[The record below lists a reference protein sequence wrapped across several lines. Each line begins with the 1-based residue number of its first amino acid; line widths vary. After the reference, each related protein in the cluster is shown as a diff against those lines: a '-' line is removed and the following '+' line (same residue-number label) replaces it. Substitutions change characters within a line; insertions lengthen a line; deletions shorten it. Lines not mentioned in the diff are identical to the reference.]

1 MKEEIKQLQEKARE
15 ELEKELD
22 KHLYTCADY
31 EISSDKIDNEILKT
45 TGDSIKKEILERQNT
60 LIEQSYKQGRED
72 IIEMIK
78 WQVSDLRNAKIDH
91 PVRVEWN
98 DALEQSAC
106 KLEALIKTQSC

>member
-45 TGDSIKKEILERQNT
+45 TGESIKKEILERQNT
-60 LIEQSYKQGRED
+60 LIEQTYKQGMED
-72 IIEMIK
+72 KDKEISELLMKDGLTYEELKYKLNNKYIK
-78 WQVSDLRNAKIDH
+78 EDY
-91 PVRVEWN
+91 
-98 DALEQSAC
+98 
-106 KLEALIKTQSC
+106 